1 MAGQATP
8 RYPSDMSTKLLLIAS
23 TLALSSF
30 AFGQDSEE
38 DHVESEA
45 RCPLCVAGGFG
56 ASSQTERNWNLS
68 TLYVPRSVTEAET
81 FLWYRADPRLQFGVA
96 HLSKQ
101 NAVRF
106 LLSANLIPEREKT
119 PSVNIM
125 LGTQETTTGNPGYA
139 MTFEKRWS
147 NLSTYVG
154 VGFRRT
160 DSQARLIGGARYSF
174 APQYSVGFQEDGLR
188 EHLFVTHD
196 RGDVFGGLYLYDM
209 ELPGILFGIRF

>member
-1 MAGQATP
+1 MTRYLSEMFNKTLLMA
-8 RYPSDMSTKLLLIAS
+8 SLLAV
-23 TLALSSF
+23 SSL
-30 AFGQDSEE
+30 AFGQDAEG

-101 NAVRF
+101 NAIRF
-106 LLSANLIPEREKT
+106 LLSANLVPEREKT

-139 MTFEKRWS
+139 MTFEKRWDK
-147 NLSTYVG
+147 LSTYVG
-154 VGFRRT
+154 IGFRRT
-160 DSQARLIGGARYSF
+160 DSRARLIGGARYTF
-174 APQYSVGFQEDGLR
+174 APQYSIGIQEDGLR

-196 RGDVFGGLYLYDM
+196 RGDVFGGLYLYDLQ
-209 ELPGILFGIRF
+209 LPGILFGVRF

>member
-1 MAGQATP
+1 MASLLAT
-8 RYPSDMSTKLLLIAS
+8 
-23 TLALSSF
+23 SSL
-30 AFGQDSEE
+30 AFGQDAEG

-56 ASSQTERNWNLS
+56 ASSLTERNWNLS

-101 NAVRF
+101 NAIRF
-106 LLSANLIPEREKT
+106 LLSANLVPEREKT

-139 MTFEKRWS
+139 MTFEKRWDK
-147 NLSTYVG
+147 LSTYVCI
-154 VGFRRT
+154 GFRRT
-160 DSQARLIGGARYSF
+160 DSRA
-174 APQYSVGFQEDGLR
+174 
-188 EHLFVTHD
+188 
-196 RGDVFGGLYLYDM
+196 
-209 ELPGILFGIRF
+209 